1 MQIGGGVRV
10 GDAFQAIVG
19 FGPIAIWVRQFCVE
33 ISQGE
38 ASCFVD
44 RTREIR
50 NSRSGDRKAKHASR
64 LGREWTWVRR
74 AERVASG
81 WTVFRFQAPPVDFET
96 IWSDYLL
103 RLVAAGGGGSMSCKI
118 IGIVDLGSIANDSV
132 LNIPASND
140 ALSDALEEADTPPL
154 ARAPDRPSSTR

>member
-1 MQIGGGVRV
+1 MGKAVLCRNFSRRSVVFRRPNKRDTKQSIR
-10 GDAFQAIVG
+10 
-19 FGPIAIWVRQFCVE
+19 RQK
-33 ISQGE
+33 SE
-38 ASCFVD
+38 A
-44 RTREIR
+44 REQ
-50 NSRSGDRKAKHASR
+50 
-64 LGREWTWVRR
+64 TWVRR

-81 WTVFRFQAPPVDFET
+81 WTVFRFQASPVDFET